1 MKEVT
6 TFLRT
11 FQQLLK
17 KQFDAFVKW
26 RLEHISHRNFVLI
39 LSVLVGFVSG
49 LVAVTMKN
57 VVHVLQMVLLS
68 KYIHPIEQYLYFI
81 LPAIGIL
88 ITYFIIHRIIR
99 RPVGEGVPLILYSL
113 SKERGF
119 IPFFHT
125 FASLIT
131 APFTVA
137 FGGSV
142 GLEGPTVIT
151 GSAIGS
157 NLGKIFH
164 LDFKMRTLLIGCAA
178 AGTVS
183 SIFNAPIAG
192 IVFALEVIMIDLNT
206 ASLIPLLMASA
217 SASVTSRL
225 FLGNDTLFH
234 FQLMQGL
241 HPADV
246 PFYILLGIVAG
257 FFSVYFTVTFLSIG
271 KIAQR
276 KMNPYVR
283 IVFGGALLGLLLFL
297 FPPLYGEGF
306 ELINSLI
313 DGHHANIFS
322 NTLFEGLE
330 GQLPLMLLFLA
341 GVAIFKA
348 VATSVTIGIGGV
360 GGIFA
365 PTLFMGS
372 TIGFVVAKVLIM
384 LGFENVSVV
393 NFTMVGMAALMAG
406 NMRAPLTAIFL
417 IAEINNGYSLFVPL
431 MIAVSVSFLVSRY
444 MFSHSVYNFRLA
456 TRGELLTHHADRNV
470 LTLMRMEQLLEKNLV
485 CIQPQ
490 MSLGQLVQ
498 VIKSSTRNI
507 FPVVDEEENF
517 LGIIFLDDVRDIM
530 FDTSKYDSV
539 RVEELMRAP
548 LSKVEI
554 TDSMEKVVNTFKDVN
569 AWNLPVLENGKYRG
583 YISRSQLFTEY
594 RKLLMEFSED

>member
-1 MKEVT
+1 MREVA

-11 FQQLLK
+11 LQQWLK

-39 LSVLVGFVSG
+39 LSVFVGFSSG

-57 VVHVLQMVLLS
+57 VVHVLQMLLLS

-99 RPVGEGVPLILYSL
+99 KGVGEGVPLILYSL

-119 IPFFHT
+119 IPFYHT

-225 FLGNDTLFH
+225 FLDDDTLFH
-234 FQLMQGL
+234 FPLVQGL
-241 HPADV
+241 HPSDV
-246 PFYILLGIVAG
+246 PFYMLLGIVAG
-257 FFSVYFTVTFLSIG
+257 IFSVYFTVTFLSIG
-271 KIAQR
+271 KITQR

-283 IVFGGALLGLLLFL
+283 IVFGGALLGLLVFL

-313 DGHHANIFS
+313 DGHYANIFS

-330 GQLPLMLLFLA
+330 AQLPLMLLFLA

-393 NFTMVGMAALMAG
+393 NFTMVGMAALMGG

-417 IAEINNGYSLFVPL
+417 IAEITNGYSLFVPL
-431 MIAVSVSFLVSRY
+431 MIAVSMSFLVSRY
-444 MFSHSVYNFRLA
+444 MFTHSVYNFRLA
-456 TRGELLTHHADRNV
+456 SRGELLTHHADRNV

-485 CIQPQ
+485 CIKPQ

-530 FDTSKYDSV
+530 FDTSKYDRV

-548 LSKVEI
+548 LGKVEV